1 MGLLSG
7 RLTHDLDRRRTR
19 VNATGRFAGLVELAR
34 LPAVVARCRGLLA
47 DDPTGAGVLFAE
59 ATRLQTLL
67 PLPFE
72 LARTRLC
79 AGGDPAQIAHPAAA
93 RPLLRA
99 AMGAPSTTS
108 WGARAEAELAATG
121 LYRQP
126 RPQTGCRTSTP

>member
-47 DDPTGAGVLFAE
+47 DDPTEAGVLFAE

-79 AGGDPAQIAHPAAA
+79 AGGDPAQIAASRCGPSAPARSNGRTFDDLVG
-93 RPLLRA
+93 RPR
-99 AMGAPSTTS
+99 
-108 WGARAEAELAATG
+108 
-121 LYRQP
+121 
-126 RPQTGCRTSTP
+126 